1 MKDFIKKWNLFGV
14 NLFKFNN
21 KNKIEVIIWGTGKF
35 STGLTSFN
43 KFLKVKFYI
52 DDRIKGKSN
61 KKINGVPILSSRNL
75 KNDNTPILIAT
86 SYAKSAFNILKK
98 EGIKNIYLIN
108 QFSPRWINFNI
119 SPKIWIELKKEFL
132 NKEIKI
138 NQLKLNHKLTH
149 KYYFYFKGN
158 LKRLEKILYKNL
170 FLDKSSKEKDKHPIV
185 MIFDESPCFFN
196 EIPVIPYQ
204 NKDMIKNL
212 NNKFFLQ
219 NLNKYLILFWEPI
232 CSIKDKRLKVF
243 FKLKKINKSKKKKI
257 IKNFLDSKYGP
268 SIDFARKWFQNNT
281 NNYFHNSVPIKL
293 KKNGNLGVFFLR
305 SWFKKRQSILHLV
318 LHKINQLNLS
328 IIFSKKLLGLE
339 IDYAKIYTRGG
350 YWKDTQNIKDG
361 LPYWIIVFEYK
372 DNINLQLIKENLR
385 KICSKIN
392 SGNINVV
399 HSSDDTLE
407 AVEYLKCLKKIPFN
421 DLLKKFL

>member
-243 FKLKKINKSKKKKI
+243 FKLKKINKSKKKK
-257 IKNFLDSKYGP
+257 L
-268 SIDFARKWFQNNT
+268 
-281 NNYFHNSVPIKL
+281 
-293 KKNGNLGVFFLR
+293 
-305 SWFKKRQSILHLV
+305 
-318 LHKINQLNLS
+318 
-328 IIFSKKLLGLE
+328 
-339 IDYAKIYTRGG
+339 
-350 YWKDTQNIKDG
+350 
-361 LPYWIIVFEYK
+361 
-372 DNINLQLIKENLR
+372 
-385 KICSKIN
+385 
-392 SGNINVV
+392 
-399 HSSDDTLE
+399 
-407 AVEYLKCLKKIPFN
+407 
-421 DLLKKFL
+421 